1 MAGQLDSLFKN
12 VAKSV
17 VATLG
22 DSLDHTITY
31 TKKGVSSYNV
41 ETGEDITV
49 NTTYSDIK
57 VPISFIRSEE
67 EGAQE
72 MREAKLYITPD
83 LIGDNQPSLEDEI
96 TLSFAGSDRV
106 VQIVDIDTKKGGQTY
121 LFILW
126 LLFPESDSRG
136 FPLCGPFALAPPQ
149 VTRHMAKGVGGWVG
163 RSPGTFR
170 RAVPQRCS
178 KTNNGTTSSV
188 TNFGDFWPLRRRF

>member
-1 MAGQLDSLFKN
+1 MAGQLDSLFRS

-31 TKKGVSSYNV
+31 TKKGISSYNI
-41 ETGEDITV
+41 EKGEDITV
-49 NTTYSDIK
+49 DTTYSDIK

-96 TLSFAGSDRV
+96 TLNFAGSDRV

-121 LFILW
+121 LFIL
-126 LLFPESDSRG
+126 L
-136 FPLCGPFALAPPQ
+136 
-149 VTRHMAKGVGGWVG
+149 V
-163 RSPGTFR
+163 
-170 RAVPQRCS
+170 
-178 KTNNGTTSSV
+178 
-188 TNFGDFWPLRRRF
+188 RF